1 MTMSE
6 DPYKSYSL
14 SNLEE
19 WMSDVLDS
27 DSSPDEI
34 YESIVDTVKK
44 NMRFHKA
51 CYDSSVRLLGLLKGN
66 TNLAVHDGITTET
79 MDGITIGP
87 IAEAHGITE
96 DGSTTIHELST
107 DYYNASMFD
116 LTSPNLDDITI
127 KD

>member
-6 DPYKSYSL
+6 DLYKSYSL

-19 WMSDVLDS
+19 WMTDVLDS
-27 DSSPDEI
+27 DSSAEEI
-34 YESIVDTVKK
+34 YESITDTVKK
-44 NMRFHKA
+44 NMKFHKA

-79 MDGITIGP
+79 MDGITIGS
-87 IAEAHGITE
+87 ADTLTV
-96 DGSTTIHELST
+96 SN